1 MLSCWLFDPKQ
12 RPTFS
17 QLVRDVQ
24 NVITTLENYSRSRVV
39 TKDITY
45 INFPPTSIYANEFE
59 SEVLNAVAPIMEGAV
74 GGRDVDDDQDTSKI
88 IEVMKKKKL
97 SSEFSAESWC

>member
-1 MLSCWLFDPKQ
+1 M

-24 NVITTLENYSRSRVV
+24 NVITKLEEYSRSRVV
-39 TKDITY
+39 REINY
-45 INFPPTSIYANEFE
+45 VNFPPTAIYANEFE

-74 GGRDVDDDQDTSKI
+74 GGHYPEEDEDPSKI
-88 IEVMKKKKL
+88 IGAVMKQKKL
-97 SSEFSAESWC
+97 SGESSWC